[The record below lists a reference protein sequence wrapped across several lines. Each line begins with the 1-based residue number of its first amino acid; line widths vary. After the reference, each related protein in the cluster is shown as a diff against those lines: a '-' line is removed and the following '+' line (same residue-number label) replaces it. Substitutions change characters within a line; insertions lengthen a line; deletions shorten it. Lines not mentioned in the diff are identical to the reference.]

1 MKKSFWLNLF
11 LICVGIVAGSL
22 VAELTVGV
30 PFLEWLSYGLDFGTE
45 SPFVLNLNVLRFTF
59 GISFKITIS
68 TIIFVALS
76 LVVGRAIT
84 KS

>member
-1 MKKSFWLNLF
+1 MKKNFWLNLF

-22 VAELTVGV
+22 VAELTADVS
-30 PFLEWLSYGLDFGTE
+30 FLSWLSYGLDFGTE

-68 TIIFVALS
+68 TIIFVVIS
-76 LVVGRAIT
+76 LLCGRSII
-84 KS
+84 KN